1 MNEISYTHT
10 HTRKFI
16 IPYCAYSYITLYMI
30 AKKKKNVFIPKRSGD
45 MSSKESD
52 DTELNDVSDLDRK
65 TFNDMFVVF
74 DFNGNGSVDS
84 NDVKQVRGNV

>member
-1 MNEISYTHT
+1 MRYHTHT
-10 HTRKFI
+10 HTHENL
-16 IPYCAYSYITLYMI
+16 LYRI
-30 AKKKKNVFIPKRSGD
+30 VHTHTCKLKKTVFIPKRSGD

-84 NDVKQVRGNV
+84 SDVKQVRGNV

>member
-1 MNEISYTHT
+1 
-10 HTRKFI
+10 
-16 IPYCAYSYITLYMI
+16 
-30 AKKKKNVFIPKRSGD
+30 

-52 DTELNDVSDLDRK
+52 HTELNDVSDLDRK